1 MSPHTYKPLTDHKTA
16 KSSIQMSTCTELNSC
31 CMFCFFESLS
41 FRQNVP
47 FTNKDSLGCIILKSF
62 PFCQLL
68 PSCKSSHVQLFF
80 YLQSIVW
87 ETLPHWW
94 PRHIFNF
101 PGNIDIRYIPGNLN
115 IFVWLGNESG
125 PYFFKWLKVYWRYLY
140 TGLGLSVPVDIHT
153 RQFVQSLTPTSWFCR
168 CYSKFLSKFLRFSTS
183 VQSQNPWPMILT
195 SAP

>member
-1 MSPHTYKPLTDHKTA
+1 MLHVLCFWVIKFQA
-16 KSSIQMSTCTELNSC
+16 KCSFYQQRLSWLYYSQVISLLSIITVLQT
-31 CMFCFFESLS
+31 
-41 FRQNVP
+41 
-47 FTNKDSLGCIILKSF
+47 
-62 PFCQLL
+62 L
-68 PSCKSSHVQLFF
+68 PCPTFF

-94 PRHIFNF
+94 PRHIFYF
-101 PGNIDIRYIPGNLN
+101 PGNIDMRYIPGNLN